1 MFTRDFRK
9 KHFMGNAKGW
19 PGVHVYALA
28 FIAYARVSA
37 DKQGYTPYGY
47 GMDTPVL
54 VRSSVSYGRG
64 WQLLRS
70 RGEKSNASGVCD
82 PPQRVS
88 SCNCS
93 SSPAAPDDS
102 ESPMPTCVPTSLCEA
117 QPGSTPQQM
126 VPSSK
131 AVIVFVIDAN
141 RSRLRFFYGSN
152 APKLYHSQLGLAVR
166 SMVSLRASGTTLPI
180 ALLASGLRS
189 AAAER
194 WLTDALGVRIIDQA
208 PPVETPAWG
217 SKWAKGSFAKLRVL
231 ALTEF
236 ERVVL
241 LDTDTIA
248 FASLDHLASTAV
260 TPPAVTF
267 GWKCYPRRELRVALM
282 VLRPNEADW
291 GRARELMQR
300 NSASVNVHTLSN
312 SASVAIYDDLGE
324 GSVWRHL
331 YSRVYELP
339 AGYAALRCSDFSVE
353 EWPRVRVLHDP
364 NLLRKASRSG
374 WREAGMAER
383 LKELDALVANK
394 TSALWALLKAEDAAA
409 PKPARK
415 RRNTRL

>member
-1 MFTRDFRK
+1 MLGQ
-9 KHFMGNAKGW
+9 MQ
-19 PGVHVYALA
+19 VYALA
-28 FIAYARVSA
+28 FIAYVSA

-241 LDTDTIA
+241 LDTDTVA

-260 TPPAVTF
+260 TPPAATF

-282 VLRPNEADW
+282 VLRPNEAAW

-300 NSASVNVHTLSN
+300 NSPM
-312 SASVAIYDDLGE
+312 SVAIYDDLGE

-331 YSRVYELP
+331 YSSMYELP
-339 AGYAALRCSDFSVE
+339 AGYAALRCSDFSAE

-374 WREAGMAER
+374 WRDAGMAER
-383 LKELDALVANK
+383 LKNLDALVANK
-394 TSALWALLKAEDAAA
+394 TSALWTLLKAEDAAA
-409 PKPARK
+409 PQPARQ
-415 RRNTRL
+415 RRTTRV

>member
-1 MFTRDFRK
+1 
-9 KHFMGNAKGW
+9 MGNGKAKGR
-19 PGVHVYALA
+19 PCASVFALA
-28 FIAYARVSA
+28 FVAYARVSAA

-70 RGEKSNASGVCD
+70 RGEKSNATGVCD

-117 QPGSTPQQM
+117 RPGSTAQQM

-152 APKLYHSQLGLAVR
+152 APKLYHSQLSLAVR

-180 ALLASGLRS
+180 ALLSSGLRS

-217 SKWAKGSFAKLRVL
+217 SKWAKGSFAKLRAL

-241 LDTDTIA
+241 LDTDTVA

-260 TPPAVTF
+260 TPPAATF

-300 NSASVNVHTLSN
+300 NSASVNVHTLRN

-374 WREAGMAER
+374 WRDAGMAER